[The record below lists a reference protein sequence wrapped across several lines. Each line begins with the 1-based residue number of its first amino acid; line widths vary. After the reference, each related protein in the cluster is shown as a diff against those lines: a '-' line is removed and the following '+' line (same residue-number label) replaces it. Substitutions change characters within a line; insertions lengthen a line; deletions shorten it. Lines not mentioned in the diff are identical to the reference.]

1 MDINLRLIV
10 GELIIV
16 FSQRDHHDIFIGSLV
31 GKQPRFYRDADR
43 SENSVDFAE

>member
-1 MDINLRLIV
+1 MYINLRLIV
-10 GELIIV
+10 GEVIKV

-31 GKQPRFYRDADR
+31 GKYTCFYRDADR